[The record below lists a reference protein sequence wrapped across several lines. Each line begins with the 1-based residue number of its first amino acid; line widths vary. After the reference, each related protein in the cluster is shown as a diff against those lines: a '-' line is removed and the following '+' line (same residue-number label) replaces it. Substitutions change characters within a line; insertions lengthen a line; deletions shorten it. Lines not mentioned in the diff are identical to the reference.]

1 MIETGVIFGVIA
13 MLAWG
18 VSDFLAARSVK
29 KESVFSVFFWSQIA
43 SALFLLILF
52 KKFSFSGISTKALIF
67 IILTS
72 IIDIIAYLAY
82 YKAFSIGKTSVISP
96 IVSCWAA
103 VTVILSVILFGEKLS
118 LLQDAGIFLAIFGS
132 VVISFRLHE
141 IIGRRVEGKGLNL
154 AFIAMLAWGSQIV
167 FIRALVGEL
176 GWFMPTVLIKLALI
190 PIAFIYAKASKQ
202 ELLLSKKSIIPII
215 AVGALESIGFLAIS
229 YGINSAYASIVA
241 PVSAAFPLVTIL
253 LARIFFGETMEG
265 NQKIGAAMIIAG
277 IILLSIA

>member
-1 MIETGVIFGVIA
+1 MIEIGVIFGIIA

-43 SALFLLILF
+43 STLLLIVLF
-52 KKFSFSGISTKALIF
+52 KKFNFSGISTKALIF
-67 IILTS
+67 IIITS
-72 IIDIIAYLAY
+72 IIDIVAYLAY
-82 YKAFSIGKTSVISP
+82 YKAFSVGKASIISP

-118 LLQDAGIFLAIFGS
+118 LVQVIGIFLAIFGS
-132 VVISFRLHE
+132 VFISFKIHE
-141 IIGRRVEGKGLNL
+141 IRGRKIEAKGLGL

-176 GWFMPTVLIKLALI
+176 GWFMPTVLIKLVLI
-190 PIAFIYAKASKQ
+190 PIAFIYAKSSKH
-202 ELLLSKKSIIPII
+202 ELKLSKKSVIPMI

-229 YGINSAYASIVA
+229 YGINSSYASIVA

-253 LARIFFGETMEG
+253 LARIFLKETMEG
-265 NQKIGAAMIIAG
+265 NQKTGAAMIIAG
-277 IILLSIA
+277 IILLSVA